1 MIKDIEDHIRPNPEV
16 PIRALKDQ
24 LQKKYQLGISDNK
37 IYRAK
42 AKATMKVKGDY
53 TQQYAILRDYVLE
66 LQRTNPDTTVKLDV
80 ERGDPSEPTR
90 QFRRIYIC
98 LGALKKG
105 FKAGKKELLG
115 LDGCFMKGQYPGQ
128 LLTAV
133 AVDPNHGTYPVA
145 YAIVE
150 SETLNSWSWFLTAL
164 GDDLDLTR
172 ESNFTFMSGRQ
183 KVHNCFY
190 LVHALS
196 FLSFGI
202 FILEF

>member
-1 MIKDIEDHIRPNPEV
+1 
-16 PIRALKDQ
+16 
-24 LQKKYQLGISDNK
+24 
-37 IYRAK
+37 
-42 AKATMKVKGDY
+42 MKVKGDY
-53 TQQYAILRDYVLE
+53 TEQYATLRDYVLE

-105 FKAGKKELLG
+105 FKAGKRDLLG

-133 AVDPNHGTYPVA
+133 GVDPNHGTYPLA

-172 ESNFTFMSGRQ
+172 DSNFTFMSDRQ

-190 LVHALS
+190 LVHAFS

-202 FILEF
+202 LIHML